1 LAVDRGIR
9 VFELELGRGGEDLI
23 DMFLGVIVW
32 CGVTTWYYPL
42 NGREGREHEEDNH
55 KRSRVTSIEYLIPLM
70 TTCSLV

>member
-32 CGVTTWYYPL
+32 CGVTHGT
-42 NGREGREHEEDNH
+42 
-55 KRSRVTSIEYLIPLM
+55 IPLM
-70 TTCSLV
+70 AEREGIMRRIIRKEVASRPLNI